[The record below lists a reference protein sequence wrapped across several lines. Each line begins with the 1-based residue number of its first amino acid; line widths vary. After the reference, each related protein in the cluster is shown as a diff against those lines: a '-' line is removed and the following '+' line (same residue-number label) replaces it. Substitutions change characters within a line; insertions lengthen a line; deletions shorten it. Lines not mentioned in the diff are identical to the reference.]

1 MSDVENWVVPHQG
14 FNYLPDTVAVTAA
27 HQVDKLLAC
36 GIDADIFAG
45 QVDPAFFI
53 GIAIHAGINSGIS
66 AEGNINMLQSLRM
79 HRPVLLDEAL
89 MVKGQIL
96 AVTEVPRGLRVAT
109 DVWFEDAHGQ
119 RVISAPRTSL
129 RPNPRRAESKSHSAD
144 VTDKDKDK
152 YKAKDKAKDKD
163 KGAGERP
170 QPVVDD
176 LSALAFLASYQLTP
190 EGVRAYSMEGNS
202 IHYEME
208 PAQKAGFRAPLIGG
222 GMGVHF
228 LMAELWQAHKHSG
241 GPQAFDAEIYFRRPI
256 FWDDSVGVYSR
267 ADDQTGWNAMALL
280 KEDAQGKQKV
290 GTEINLKLFKPG
302 LI

>member
-1 MSDVENWVVPHQG
+1 MSDVEKWVVPHQG

-79 HRPVLLDEAL
+79 HRPVLLDEELA
-89 MVKGQIL
+89 VKGQIV
-96 AVTEVPRGLRVAT
+96 AVTEVPRGLRVDT
-109 DVWFEDAHGQ
+109 DVWFEDTHGQ

-129 RPNPRRAESKSHSAD
+129 RPDPQRAESKNHSAG
-144 VTDKDKDK
+144 VTDKDN
-152 YKAKDKAKDKD
+152 D

-176 LSALAFLASYQLTP
+176 LSALEFLASYQLTP

-228 LMAELWQAHKHSG
+228 LMAELWQAHKQSG
-241 GPQAFDAEIYFRRPI
+241 GPEAFDAEIYFRRPI
-256 FWDDSVGVYSR
+256 FWDDAVAVYSR
-267 ADDQTGWNAMALL
+267 ADEKSGLNAMALL
-280 KEDAQGKQKV
+280 KEDAQGNKKV
-290 GTEINLKLFKPG
+290 GTEISLKLFKPG

>member
-1 MSDVENWVVPHQG
+1 MRDVENWVVPHQG
-14 FNYLPDTVAVTAA
+14 FNYLPNTVAVTAA
-27 HQVDKLLAC
+27 HQIDKLLAC
-36 GIDADIFAG
+36 GIDAEIFAG

-79 HRPVLLDEAL
+79 HRPVLLGEEL
-89 MVKGQIL
+89 EVKGQIV
-96 AVTEVPRGLRVAT
+96 AVTEVPRGLRVDT
-109 DVWFEDAHGQ
+109 DVWFEDTHGQ

-129 RPNPRRAESKSHSAD
+129 RPDPQRAESKNHSAG
-144 VTDKDKDK
+144 VTDKDN
-152 YKAKDKAKDKD
+152 D

-176 LSALAFLASYQLTP
+176 LSALEFLASYQLTP

-228 LMAELWQAHKHSG
+228 LMAELWQAHKQSG
-241 GPQAFDAEIYFRRPI
+241 GPEAFDAEIYFRRPI
-256 FWDDSVGVYSR
+256 FWDDAVAAYSR
-267 ADDQTGWNAMALL
+267 ADEQIGWNAMALL

-290 GTEINLKLFKPG
+290 GTEISLKLFKPG

>member
-1 MSDVENWVVPHQG
+1 MRDVENWVVPHQG
-14 FNYLPDTVAVTAA
+14 FNYLPNTVAVTAA
-27 HQVDKLLAC
+27 HQIDKLLAC
-36 GIDADIFAG
+36 GIDAEIFAG

-79 HRPVLLDEAL
+79 HRPVLLGEEL
-89 MVKGQIL
+89 EVKGQIV
-96 AVTEVPRGLRVAT
+96 AVTEVPRGLRVDT
-109 DVWFEDAHGQ
+109 DVWFEDTHGQ

-129 RPNPRRAESKSHSAD
+129 RPDPQRAESKNHSAG
-144 VTDKDKDK
+144 VTDKDN
-152 YKAKDKAKDKD
+152 D

-176 LSALAFLASYQLTP
+176 LSALEFLASYQLTP

-228 LMAELWQAHKHSG
+228 LMAELWQAHKQSG
-241 GPQAFDAEIYFRRPI
+241 GPEAFDAEIYFRRPI
-256 FWDDSVGVYSR
+256 FWDDAVAAYSR
-267 ADDQTGWNAMALL
+267 ADEQTGWNAMALL
-280 KEDAQGKQKV
+280 KEDVQGKQKV
-290 GTEINLKLFKPG
+290 GTEISLKLFKPG

>member
-1 MSDVENWVVPHQG
+1 MSDVEDWVMPYQG

-27 HQVDKLLAC
+27 HQVDKLHAC
-36 GIDADIFAG
+36 GINADVFAG
-45 QVDPAFFI
+45 HVDPAFFI
-53 GIAIHAGINSGIS
+53 GLAIHAGINSGIS

-79 HRPVLLDEAL
+79 HRPVFLDEAL
-89 MVKGQIL
+89 TVKGQIL
-96 AVTEVPRGLRVAT
+96 AVTAVPRGLRVDT
-109 DVWFEDAHGQ
+109 DVWFEDAQGQ

-129 RPNPRRAESKSHSAD
+129 KPDPQRAIGHSNP
-144 VTDKDKDK
+144 
-152 YKAKDKAKDKD
+152 AKDKNENTTN
-163 KGAGERP
+163 GAGERP
-170 QPVVDD
+170 RPIVDD
-176 LSALAFLASYQLTP
+176 FSALAFLASYQLTP

-228 LMAELWQAHKHSG
+228 LMAELWQAHEHSG

-256 FWDDSVGVYSR
+256 FWDDAVGVYSR
-267 ADDQTGWNAMALL
+267 ADEQSGLNAMALL

-290 GTEINLKLFKPG
+290 GTEISLKLFKPG

>member
-1 MSDVENWVVPHQG
+1 MSDAENWVMPYKG
-14 FNYLPDTVAVTAA
+14 FNYLPDTVAVTAG

-36 GIDADIFAG
+36 GIDAEIFAG
-45 QVDPAFFI
+45 YVDPAFFI

-79 HRPVLLDEAL
+79 HRPVVLDEELA
-89 MVKGQIL
+89 VKGQIL
-96 AVTEVPRGLRVAT
+96 AVTEVPRGLRIDT
-109 DVWFEDAHGQ
+109 DVWFEDAQGQ

-129 RPNPRRAESKSHSAD
+129 RPDPRRAQSKSQSAD
-144 VTDKDKDK
+144 VNDKNKDKDK
-152 YKAKDKAKDKD
+152 A
-163 KGAGERP
+163 KGAGDRP
-170 QPVVDD
+170 QAVVDD

-228 LMAELWQAHKHSG
+228 LMAELWRGHKHSG

-256 FWDDSVGVYSR
+256 FWDDCVGVYSR
-267 ADDQTGWNAMALL
+267 ADEQTGWNAMALL

-290 GTEINLKLFKPG
+290 GTEISLKLFKPG

>member
-152 YKAKDKAKDKD
+152 YEAKDKD

-256 FWDDSVGVYSR
+256 FWDDCVGVYSR
-267 ADDQTGWNAMALL
+267 ADEQTGWNAMALL

-290 GTEINLKLFKPG
+290 GTEISLKLFKPG

>member
-1 MSDVENWVVPHQG
+1 MSDAENWVMPYKG
-14 FNYLPDTVAVTAA
+14 FNYLPDTVAVTAG

-36 GIDADIFAG
+36 GIDAEIFAG
-45 QVDPAFFI
+45 YVDPAFFI

-79 HRPVLLDEAL
+79 HRPVVLDEELA
-89 MVKGQIL
+89 VKGQIL
-96 AVTEVPRGLRVAT
+96 AVTEVPRGLRIDT
-109 DVWFEDAHGQ
+109 DVWFEDAQGQ

-129 RPNPRRAESKSHSAD
+129 RPDPRRAQSKSQSAD
-144 VTDKDKDK
+144 VNDKNKDKDK
-152 YKAKDKAKDKD
+152 A

-170 QPVVDD
+170 QAVVDD

-228 LMAELWQAHKHSG
+228 LMAELWQGHKHSG

-256 FWDDSVGVYSR
+256 FWDDCVGVYSR
-267 ADDQTGWNAMALL
+267 ADEQTGWNAMALL

-290 GTEINLKLFKPG
+290 GTEISLKLFKPG
-302 LI
+302 LS

>member
-1 MSDVENWVVPHQG
+1 MSDVEKWVVPHQG

-152 YKAKDKAKDKD
+152 YKAKDKD

-290 GTEINLKLFKPG
+290 GTEISLKLFKPG

>member
-1 MSDVENWVVPHQG
+1 MSDVENWVMPYKG
-14 FNYLPDTVAVTAA
+14 FNYLPDTVAVTAG

-36 GIDADIFAG
+36 GIDAEIFAG
-45 QVDPAFFI
+45 YVDPAFFI

-79 HRPVLLDEAL
+79 HRPVVLDEELA
-89 MVKGQIL
+89 VKGQIL
-96 AVTEVPRGLRVAT
+96 AVTEVPRGLRIDT
-109 DVWFEDAHGQ
+109 DVWFEDAQGQ

-129 RPNPRRAESKSHSAD
+129 RPDPRRAQSKSQSAD
-144 VTDKDKDK
+144 VNDKNKDKDK
-152 YKAKDKAKDKD
+152 A

-170 QPVVDD
+170 QAVVDD

-228 LMAELWQAHKHSG
+228 LMAELWQGHKHSG

-256 FWDDSVGVYSR
+256 FWDDCVGVYSR
-267 ADDQTGWNAMALL
+267 ADEQTGWNAMALL

-290 GTEINLKLFKPG
+290 GTEISLKLFKPG

>member
-1 MSDVENWVVPHQG
+1 MRDVENWVVPHQG

-79 HRPVLLDEAL
+79 HRPVLLGEEL
-89 MVKGQIL
+89 EVKGQIV
-96 AVTEVPRGLRVAT
+96 AVTEVPRGLRVDT
-109 DVWFEDAHGQ
+109 DVWFEDTHGQ

-129 RPNPRRAESKSHSAD
+129 RPDPQRAESKNHSAG
-144 VTDKDKDK
+144 VTDKDN
-152 YKAKDKAKDKD
+152 D

-176 LSALAFLASYQLTP
+176 LSALEFLASYQLTP

-228 LMAELWQAHKHSG
+228 LMAELWQAHKQSG
-241 GPQAFDAEIYFRRPI
+241 GPEAFDAEIYFRRPI
-256 FWDDSVGVYSR
+256 FWDDAVAAYSR
-267 ADDQTGWNAMALL
+267 ADEQIGWNAMALL

-290 GTEINLKLFKPG
+290 GTEISLKLFKPG

>member
-1 MSDVENWVVPHQG
+1 MRDVENWVVPHQG
-14 FNYLPDTVAVTAA
+14 FNYLPNTVAVTAA
-27 HQVDKLLAC
+27 HQIDKLLAC
-36 GIDADIFAG
+36 GIDAEIFAG

-79 HRPVLLDEAL
+79 HRPVLLDEELA
-89 MVKGQIL
+89 VKGQIV
-96 AVTEVPRGLRVAT
+96 AVTEVPRGLRVDT
-109 DVWFEDAHGQ
+109 DVWFEDTHGQ

-129 RPNPRRAESKSHSAD
+129 RPDPQRAENKSHSAG
-144 VTDKDKDK
+144 VTD
-152 YKAKDKAKDKD
+152 KDKD

-176 LSALAFLASYQLTP
+176 LSALEFLASYQLTP

-228 LMAELWQAHKHSG
+228 LMAELWQTHKHSG

-290 GTEINLKLFKPG
+290 GTEISLKLFKPG

>member
-96 AVTEVPRGLRVAT
+96 AVTEVPRGLRVDT
-109 DVWFEDAHGQ
+109 DVWFEDAQGQ

-129 RPNPRRAESKSHSAD
+129 RPDPRRAQSKSHSAD
-144 VTDKDKDK
+144 VNDKNKDKDK
-152 YKAKDKAKDKD
+152 A

-228 LMAELWQAHKHSG
+228 LMAELWRGHKHSG

-290 GTEINLKLFKPG
+290 GTEISLKLFKPG

>member
-1 MSDVENWVVPHQG
+1 MRDVENWVVPHQG
-14 FNYLPDTVAVTAA
+14 FNYLPNTVAVTAA
-27 HQVDKLLAC
+27 HQIDKLLAC
-36 GIDADIFAG
+36 GIDAEIFAG

-79 HRPVLLDEAL
+79 HRPVLLGEEL
-89 MVKGQIL
+89 EVKGQIV
-96 AVTEVPRGLRVAT
+96 AVTEVPRGLRVDT
-109 DVWFEDAHGQ
+109 DVWFEDTHGQ

-129 RPNPRRAESKSHSAD
+129 RPDPQRAESKNHSAG
-144 VTDKDKDK
+144 VTDKDN
-152 YKAKDKAKDKD
+152 D

-176 LSALAFLASYQLTP
+176 LSALEFLASYQLTP

-228 LMAELWQAHKHSG
+228 LMAELWQAHKQSG
-241 GPQAFDAEIYFRRPI
+241 GPEAFDAEIYFRRPI
-256 FWDDSVGVYSR
+256 FWDDAVAAYSR
-267 ADDQTGWNAMALL
+267 ADEQTGWNAMALL

-290 GTEINLKLFKPG
+290 GTEISLKLFKPG

>member
-1 MSDVENWVVPHQG
+1 MSDAENWVMPYKG
-14 FNYLPDTVAVTAA
+14 FNYLPDTVAVTAG

-36 GIDADIFAG
+36 GIDAEIFAG
-45 QVDPAFFI
+45 YVDPAFFI

-79 HRPVLLDEAL
+79 HRPVVLDEELA
-89 MVKGQIL
+89 VKGQIL
-96 AVTEVPRGLRVAT
+96 AVTEVPRGLRIDT
-109 DVWFEDAHGQ
+109 DVWFEDAQGQ

-129 RPNPRRAESKSHSAD
+129 RPDPRRAQSKSQSAD
-144 VTDKDKDK
+144 VNDKN
-152 YKAKDKAKDKD
+152 KDKA

-170 QPVVDD
+170 QAVVDD

-228 LMAELWQAHKHSG
+228 LMAELWRGHKHSG

-256 FWDDSVGVYSR
+256 FWDDCVGVYSR
-267 ADDQTGWNAMALL
+267 ADEQTGWNAMALL

-290 GTEINLKLFKPG
+290 GTEISLKLFKPG

>member
-1 MSDVENWVVPHQG
+1 MSDAENWVMPYKG
-14 FNYLPDTVAVTAA
+14 FNYLPDTVAVTAG

-36 GIDADIFAG
+36 GIDAEIFAG
-45 QVDPAFFI
+45 YVDPAFFI

-66 AEGNINMLQSLRM
+66 AEGSINMLQSLRM
-79 HRPVLLDEAL
+79 HRPVVLDEELA
-89 MVKGQIL
+89 VKGQIL
-96 AVTEVPRGLRVAT
+96 AVTEVPRGLRIDT
-109 DVWFEDAHGQ
+109 DVWFEDAQGQ

-129 RPNPRRAESKSHSAD
+129 RPDPRRAQSKSHSAD
-144 VTDKDKDK
+144 VNDKNKDKDK
-152 YKAKDKAKDKD
+152 A

-170 QPVVDD
+170 QTVVDD

-256 FWDDSVGVYSR
+256 FWDDCVGVYSR
-267 ADDQTGWNAMALL
+267 ADEQTGWNAMALL

-290 GTEINLKLFKPG
+290 GTEISLKLFKPG

>member
-152 YKAKDKAKDKD
+152 YKAKDKD

-228 LMAELWQAHKHSG
+228 LMAELWRGHKHSG

-256 FWDDSVGVYSR
+256 FWDDCVGVYSR
-267 ADDQTGWNAMALL
+267 ADEQTGWNAMALL
-280 KEDAQGKQKV
+280 KEGAQGKQKV
-290 GTEINLKLFKPG
+290 GTEISLKLFKPG

>member
-152 YKAKDKAKDKD
+152 YKAKDKDKD

-241 GPQAFDAEIYFRRPI
+241 GPKAFDAEIYFRRPI

-280 KEDAQGKQKV
+280 KEDAQCKQKV
-290 GTEINLKLFKPG
+290 GTEISLKLFKPR

>member
-1 MSDVENWVVPHQG
+1 MSDAENWVMPYKG
-14 FNYLPDTVAVTAA
+14 FNYLPDTVAVTAG

-36 GIDADIFAG
+36 GIDAEIFAG
-45 QVDPAFFI
+45 YVDPAFFI

-79 HRPVLLDEAL
+79 HRPVVLDEELA
-89 MVKGQIL
+89 VKGQIL
-96 AVTEVPRGLRVAT
+96 AVTEVPRGLRIDT
-109 DVWFEDAHGQ
+109 DVWFEDAQGQ

-129 RPNPRRAESKSHSAD
+129 RPDPRRAQSKSHSAD
-144 VTDKDKDK
+144 VNDKNKDKDK
-152 YKAKDKAKDKD
+152 A

-170 QPVVDD
+170 QAVVDD

-228 LMAELWQAHKHSG
+228 LMAELWQGHKHSG

-256 FWDDSVGVYSR
+256 FWDDCVGVYSR
-267 ADDQTGWNAMALL
+267 ADEQTGWNAMALL

-290 GTEINLKLFKPG
+290 GTEISLKLFKPG

>member
-1 MSDVENWVVPHQG
+1 MRDVENWVVPHQG
-14 FNYLPDTVAVTAA
+14 FNYLPNTVAVTAA
-27 HQVDKLLAC
+27 HQIDKLLAC
-36 GIDADIFAG
+36 GIDAEIFAG

-79 HRPVLLDEAL
+79 HRPVLLGEEL
-89 MVKGQIL
+89 EVKGQIV
-96 AVTEVPRGLRVAT
+96 AVTEVPRGLRVDT
-109 DVWFEDAHGQ
+109 DVWFEDTHGQ

-129 RPNPRRAESKSHSAD
+129 RPDPQRAESKNHSAG
-144 VTDKDKDK
+144 VTDKDN
-152 YKAKDKAKDKD
+152 D

-176 LSALAFLASYQLTP
+176 LSALEFLSSYQLTP

-228 LMAELWQAHKHSG
+228 LMAELWQAHKQSG
-241 GPQAFDAEIYFRRPI
+241 GPEAFDAEIYFRRPI
-256 FWDDSVGVYSR
+256 FWDDAVAAYSR
-267 ADDQTGWNAMALL
+267 ADEQIGWNAMALL

-290 GTEINLKLFKPG
+290 GTEISLKLLKPR

>member
-152 YKAKDKAKDKD
+152 YKAKDKD

-267 ADDQTGWNAMALL
+267 ADEQIGWNAMALL

-290 GTEINLKLFKPG
+290 GTEISLKLFKPG

>member
-152 YKAKDKAKDKD
+152 YKAKAKD

-290 GTEINLKLFKPG
+290 GTEISLKLFKPG

>member
-152 YKAKDKAKDKD
+152 YKAK
-163 KGAGERP
+163 GAGERP

-290 GTEINLKLFKPG
+290 GTEISLKLFKPG

>member
-1 MSDVENWVVPHQG
+1 MRDVENWVVPHQG
-14 FNYLPDTVAVTAA
+14 FNYLPNTVAVTAA
-27 HQVDKLLAC
+27 HQIDKLLAC
-36 GIDADIFAG
+36 GIDAEIFAG

-79 HRPVLLDEAL
+79 HRPVLLGEEL
-89 MVKGQIL
+89 EVKGQIV
-96 AVTEVPRGLRVAT
+96 AVTEVPRGLRVDT
-109 DVWFEDAHGQ
+109 DVWFEDTHGQ

-129 RPNPRRAESKSHSAD
+129 RPDPQRAESKNHSAG
-144 VTDKDKDK
+144 VTDKDN
-152 YKAKDKAKDKD
+152 D

-176 LSALAFLASYQLTP
+176 LSALEFLASYQLTP

-202 IHYEME
+202 IHYELE

-228 LMAELWQAHKHSG
+228 LMAELWQTHKQSG
-241 GPQAFDAEIYFRRPI
+241 GPEAFDAEIYFRRPI
-256 FWDDSVGVYSR
+256 FWDDAVAVYSR
-267 ADDQTGWNAMALL
+267 ADEQTGWNAMALL

-290 GTEINLKLFKPG
+290 GTEISLKLFKPG

>member
-1 MSDVENWVVPHQG
+1 MSDVEKWVVPHQG

-36 GIDADIFAG
+36 GIEAEIFAG

-79 HRPVLLDEAL
+79 HRPVLLGEEL
-89 MVKGQIL
+89 EVKGQIV
-96 AVTEVPRGLRVAT
+96 AVTEVPRGLRVDT
-109 DVWFEDAHGQ
+109 DVWFEDTHGQ

-129 RPNPRRAESKSHSAD
+129 RPDPQRAESKNHSAG
-144 VTDKDKDK
+144 VTDKDN
-152 YKAKDKAKDKD
+152 D

-176 LSALAFLASYQLTP
+176 LSALEFLASYQLTP

-228 LMAELWQAHKHSG
+228 LMAELWQAHKQSG
-241 GPQAFDAEIYFRRPI
+241 GPEAFDAEIYFRRPI
-256 FWDDSVGVYSR
+256 FWDDAVAAYSR
-267 ADDQTGWNAMALL
+267 ADEQTGWNAMALL

-290 GTEINLKLFKPG
+290 GTEISLKLFKPG

>member
-1 MSDVENWVVPHQG
+1 
-14 FNYLPDTVAVTAA
+14 
-27 HQVDKLLAC
+27 
-36 GIDADIFAG
+36 
-45 QVDPAFFI
+45 
-53 GIAIHAGINSGIS
+53 
-66 AEGNINMLQSLRM
+66 
-79 HRPVLLDEAL
+79 

-152 YKAKDKAKDKD
+152 YKAKDKDKD

>member
-144 VTDKDKDK
+144 VTDKDK
-152 YKAKDKAKDKD
+152 YKAKDKD

-290 GTEINLKLFKPG
+290 GTEISLKLFKPG

>member
-1 MSDVENWVVPHQG
+1 MSDAENWVMPYKG
-14 FNYLPDTVAVTAA
+14 FNYLPDTVAVTAG

-36 GIDADIFAG
+36 GIDAEIFAG
-45 QVDPAFFI
+45 YVDPAFFI

-79 HRPVLLDEAL
+79 HRPVVLDEELA
-89 MVKGQIL
+89 VKGQIL
-96 AVTEVPRGLRVAT
+96 AVTEVPRGLRIDT
-109 DVWFEDAHGQ
+109 DVWFEDAQGQ

-129 RPNPRRAESKSHSAD
+129 RPDPRRAQSKSHSAD
-144 VTDKDKDK
+144 VNDKNKDKDK
-152 YKAKDKAKDKD
+152 A

-170 QPVVDD
+170 QAVVDD

-228 LMAELWQAHKHSG
+228 LMAELWRGHKHSG

-256 FWDDSVGVYSR
+256 FWDDCVGVYSR
-267 ADDQTGWNAMALL
+267 ADEQTGWNAMALL

-290 GTEINLKLFKPG
+290 GTEISLKLFKPG

>member
-1 MSDVENWVVPHQG
+1 MRDVENWVVPHQG
-14 FNYLPDTVAVTAA
+14 FNYLPNTVAVTAA
-27 HQVDKLLAC
+27 HQIDKLLAC
-36 GIDADIFAG
+36 GIVAEIFAG

-79 HRPVLLDEAL
+79 HRPVLLGEEL
-89 MVKGQIL
+89 EVKGQIV
-96 AVTEVPRGLRVAT
+96 AVTEVPRGLRVDT
-109 DVWFEDAHGQ
+109 DVWFEDTHGQ

-129 RPNPRRAESKSHSAD
+129 RPDPQRAQSKNHSAG
-144 VTDKDKDK
+144 VTDKDN
-152 YKAKDKAKDKD
+152 D

-176 LSALAFLASYQLTP
+176 LSALEFLASYQLTP

-228 LMAELWQAHKHSG
+228 LMAELWQAHKQSG
-241 GPQAFDAEIYFRRPI
+241 GPEAFDAEIYFRRPI
-256 FWDDSVGVYSR
+256 FWDDAVAAYSR
-267 ADDQTGWNAMALL
+267 ADEQIGWNAMALL

-290 GTEINLKLFKPG
+290 GTEISLKLFKPG

>member
-1 MSDVENWVVPHQG
+1 MSDVENWVMPYKG

-36 GIDADIFAG
+36 GIDANIFAG
-45 QVDPAFFI
+45 YVDPAFFI

-79 HRPVLLDEAL
+79 HRPVLLDEELA
-89 MVKGQIL
+89 VKGQIL
-96 AVTEVPRGLRVAT
+96 AVTEVLRGLRVDT
-109 DVWFEDAHGQ
+109 DVWFEDVQGQ

-129 RPNPRRAESKSHSAD
+129 RPDPQRAESKSDASN
-144 VTDKDKDK
+144 VKDKDTRG
-152 YKAKDKAKDKD
+152 
-163 KGAGERP
+163 GAGERP
-170 QPVVDD
+170 QPVVED
-176 LSALAFLASYQLTP
+176 LSVLEFLASYQLTP

-228 LMAELWQAHKHSG
+228 LMAELWRAHKQGG
-241 GPQAFDAEIYFRRPI
+241 GPHAFDAEIYFRRPI

-267 ADDQTGWNAMALL
+267 ADEKSGWNAMALL
-280 KEDAQGKQKV
+280 KDDAQGNKKV
-290 GTEINLKLFKPG
+290 GTEISLKLFKPG